1 MPYLS
6 QVLNI
11 KVEDSADNVIGK
23 LQDILIAPKPG
34 MYDPIELILI
44 KNKKKEFCIPYS
56 AIDTFSTKEVSL
68 KTMLSKTEILEVPD
82 NHYTWLKRDVYDQQ
96 IVDVEDARVVRVNDL
111 RLGKI
116 KGEMKVLAIGV
127 GFKSL
132 LRRLGMDK
140 LDIFNFFKVNLIE
153 WRKTQLVK
161 NGLQIDILS
170 KEMKTLHPADLANI
184 IEDLTLD
191 QGRELVS
198 SLDDK
203 SAAEVVEE
211 LDPELQKILVD
222 HLGPEKASTILKK
235 MSIDEIVD
243 LMQML
248 PKSEVG
254 EYLSYLESKKQDEVE
269 ELIRY
274 DDDSAGGLMTTDY
287 VAVNP
292 DQTVR
297 DVINVIEKISASMR
311 FILYVYVLDE
321 NKKLLGAVSMRKLLI
336 EKEDVKMK
344 DIYKPLSSISVLDI
358 DDKLNDIVELMTKYN
373 LFTAAVISQAGKM
386 KGLVSIDDVMREL
399 KPNA

>member
-11 KVEDSADNVIGK
+11 RVEDSADNVIGK

-34 MYDPIELILI
+34 MYDPVELVLI

-68 KTMLSKTEILEVPD
+68 KTLFDKTEILPVPE
-82 NHYTWLKRDVYDQQ
+82 NHYTWLKRDVLDQQ

-111 RLGKI
+111 RLGKV

-140 LDIFNFFKVNLIE
+140 LDVFNFFKVNLVE

-161 NGLQIDILS
+161 NGLQIDTLS

-184 IEDLTLD
+184 IEDLTVA
-191 QGRELVS
+191 QGEELVS

-222 HLGPEKASTILKK
+222 HLGPEKASNILKK

-287 VAVNP
+287 VAVAP
-292 DQTVR
+292 EQTVR
-297 DVINVIEKISASMR
+297 DVIDVIEKVSASMR
-311 FILYVYVLDE
+311 FILYVYVVDE
-321 NKKLLGAVSMRKLLI
+321 NKKLLGAVSMRKLLL
-336 EKEDVKMK
+336 EKEDAKMK
-344 DIYKPLSSISVLDI
+344 DIHKPLSSISVLDI
-358 DDKLNDIVELMTKYN
+358 DDKLDDIVELMTKYN
-373 LFTAAVISQAGKM
+373 LFTAAVISQSGKM

>member
-23 LQDILIAPKPG
+23 LQDILIVPKPG
-34 MYDPIELILI
+34 AYDSVKLLLI
-44 KNKKKEFCIPYS
+44 KNKRKEFCIPYS
-56 AIDTFSTKEVSL
+56 AVETLSTKEISL
-68 KTMLSKTEILEVPD
+68 KTLFAKTQILPIPD
-82 NHYTWLKRDVYDQQ
+82 SNYTWLKRDVLDQQ
-96 IVDVEDARVVRVNDL
+96 IVDIEDARVVRVNDL

-140 LDIFNFFKVNLIE
+140 LDIFNIFKVSLIE
-153 WRKTQLVK
+153 WRKAQLVK
-161 NGLQIDILS
+161 NGLKIDTLS
-170 KEMKTLHPADLANI
+170 TEMKTLHPADLANI
-184 IEDLTLD
+184 IEDLTVA
-191 QGRELVS
+191 QGGELVS
-198 SLDDK
+198 SLDYK

-211 LDPELQKILVD
+211 LDPQLQKIMVD

-248 PKSEVG
+248 PKHEVG
-254 EYLSYLESKKQDEVE
+254 EYLSYFESKKKKEVE
-269 ELIRY
+269 ELIKY
-274 DDDSAGGLMTTDY
+274 DDDTAGGLMTTDF
-287 VAVNP
+287 VAVSP
-292 DQTVR
+292 KQTVSE
-297 DVINVIEKISASMR
+297 VIDIIGKISEDMR
-311 FILYVYVLDE
+311 FILYVYVVDE
-321 NKKLLGAVSMRKLLI
+321 NKKLVGVVSMRKLLLV
-336 EKEDVKMK
+336 DK
-344 DIYKPLSSISVLDI
+344 DKTMAEIYKPLPNISTLKV
-358 DDKLNDIVELMTKYN
+358 DDKLDDIVELMTKYN
-373 LFTAAVISQAGKM
+373 LFTAAVLNDRGEM

>member
-161 NGLQIDILS
+161 NGLQIDTLS

>member
-11 KVEDSADNVIGK
+11 RVEDSADKVIGK

-34 MYDPIELILI
+34 IYDSLELVLI
-44 KNKKKEFCIPYS
+44 KNKKKEFCVPYS

-68 KTMLSKTEILEVPD
+68 KTLFDKTEILPVPE
-82 NHYTWLKRDVYDQQ
+82 NHYTWLKRDVLDQQ

-111 RLGKI
+111 RLGKV

-140 LDIFNFFKVNLIE
+140 LDVFNFFKVNLVE

-161 NGLQIDILS
+161 NGLQIDTLS

-184 IEDLTLD
+184 IEDLTVA
-191 QGRELVS
+191 QGEELVS

-222 HLGPEKASTILKK
+222 HLGPEKASNILKK

-287 VAVNP
+287 VAVAP
-292 DQTVR
+292 EQTVR
-297 DVINVIEKISASMR
+297 DVIDVIEKVSASMR
-311 FILYVYVLDE
+311 FILYVYVVDE
-321 NKKLLGAVSMRKLLI
+321 NKKLLGAVSMRKLLL
-336 EKEDVKMK
+336 EKEDAKMK
-344 DIYKPLSSISVLDI
+344 DIHKPLSSISVLDI
-358 DDKLNDIVELMTKYN
+358 DDKLDDIVELMTKYN
-373 LFTAAVISQAGKM
+373 LFTAAVISQSGKM